1 MKNQILFLIIDE
13 SLGERILMRTHLSQ
27 LQHKVDMASDA
38 ISGLELAS
46 MRRYDVILVD
56 EKLNNTVFNEI
67 VELIHENSI
76 YNQTT
81 PIIKITYNPEKSSL
95 HLQKKQIQCMKPF
108 TRQSMLNIIELVY
121 ELQSKK

>member
-1 MKNQILFLIIDE
+1 
-13 SLGERILMRTHLSQ
+13 MRTHLSQ

-38 ISGLELAS
+38 VSGLELAS

-56 EKLNNTVFNEI
+56 EKLTNIVFNEL
-67 VELIHENSI
+67 VELIHDSSI
-76 YNQTT
+76 HNQTT
-81 PIIKITYNPEKSSL
+81 PIIKITYNPEQNSL

-108 TRQSMLNIIELVY
+108 TRQYMLNIVELVY